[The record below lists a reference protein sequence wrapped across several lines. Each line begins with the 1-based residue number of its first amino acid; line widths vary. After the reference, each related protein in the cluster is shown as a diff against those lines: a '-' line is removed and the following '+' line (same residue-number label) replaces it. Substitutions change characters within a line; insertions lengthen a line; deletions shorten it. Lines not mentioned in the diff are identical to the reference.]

1 MNVAIWES
9 TRVSPDRR
17 TGPGLVVNFFTT
29 TVLACLVVS
38 GAFAQDVS
46 QRPATAKIIA
56 KGRYPQIIE
65 RAIDAAGTRFRNPG
79 KERWTASL
87 DVSSGAGAT
96 VIKGGSITMEWPGR
110 LMLNTEGN
118 TAVFRPDSAIQ
129 GKTSDTAL
137 DLAEVLLE
145 DTLDGFLAATQNQ
158 GALRTVGT
166 GYPDPTRPG
175 QTADVVAL
183 MMPSRAKSVGRTVAK
198 MYWFDSRTR
207 LLARVTRTDGFET
220 RFSDWKEYEGDQYPG
235 TIQILEG
242 KAIKYRITLVP
253 QAVGAKQAD
262 SALDPNPGRE

>member
-1 MNVAIWES
+1 MPAAFSLLSGIAI
-9 TRVSPDRR
+9 VS
-17 TGPGLVVNFFTT
+17 
-29 TVLACLVVS
+29 LVVS
-38 GAFAQDVS
+38 IALGQDTS

-79 KERWTASL
+79 KERWTATVDL
-87 DVSSGAGAT
+87 SSGAGAT

-110 LMLNTEGN
+110 LVLNAEGS
-118 TAVFRPDSAIQ
+118 TAVFRPDSAVQ
-129 GKTSDTAL
+129 GKTSDATL

-158 GALRTVGT
+158 GAVRTVGT

-198 MYWFDSRTR
+198 MYWFDSKTR
-207 LLARVTRTDGFET
+207 LLARVTRTDGVET
-220 RFSDWKEYEGDQYPG
+220 RFSDWKEYQGDQYPG
-235 TIQILEG
+235 AIQVLEG
-242 KAIKYRITLVP
+242 KAVKYRIALAP

-262 SALDPNPGRE
+262 GAFDPSAGRE